1 VQHGHTTG
9 FAAAEFS
16 SAAHAPDFG
25 ATAWKRRRWRE
36 AKGRDVGRWS
46 SSVHAVIIVVYAA
59 RRGREGRRTET
70 AELEWKQGDPGVHSG
85 GEWVLVFTLQF
96 SPSSFYY

>member
-1 VQHGHTTG
+1 MGS
-9 FAAAEFS
+9 AAAEFS
-16 SAAHAPDFG
+16 SAAHAPDSG

-70 AELEWKQGDPGVHSG
+70 AELEWKQGDHGVHSG
-85 GEWVLVFTLQF
+85 GDWVLV
-96 SPSSFYY
+96 SFVYFAI